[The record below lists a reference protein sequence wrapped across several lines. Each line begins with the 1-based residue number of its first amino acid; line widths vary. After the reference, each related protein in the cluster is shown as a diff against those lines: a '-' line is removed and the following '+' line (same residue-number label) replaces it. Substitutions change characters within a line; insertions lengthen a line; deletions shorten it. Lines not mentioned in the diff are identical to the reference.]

1 MKKMDKKLKYV
12 IATIM
17 ISPLILSFV
26 TFGIGEFPKEVAPKN
41 DLTFMTYNIHFGQG
55 MDDLLNLERIAQN
68 ILLDDPDIIG
78 LQEVGVGS
86 VYLQGIDMAFWLAK
100 RLGMNYYYYNPIN
113 NHHELGNAIL
123 SKYPIVESRA
133 YEIPSILME
142 RTFIHSIVEVSPS
155 LTIDVFCTHLGI
167 RTENKT
173 AQVDFLLEKI
183 AEIVTTSNQVLMG
196 DFNLRNDTQEIGRD
210 LTYFNDTTVE
220 FGADPP
226 ASSDYRFPTGIDY
239 IFATGYQDITD
250 SHVITDMLPNI
261 NSATEFGSDHL
272 PVVSTLIFS

>member
-1 MKKMDKKLKYV
+1 MKKMDKKLKCV
-12 IATIM
+12 LVAII
-17 ISPLILSFV
+17 ISPLIFSIV
-26 TFGIGEFPKEVAPKN
+26 TYGIGEFPKEVAPKN
-41 DLTFMTYNIHFGQG
+41 ELTFMTYNIHFGQG
-55 MDDLLNLERIAQN
+55 RDDLLNLERIAQN
-68 ILLDDPDIIG
+68 ILIDDPDIIG

-86 VYLQGIDMAFWLAK
+86 VYLQGVDMAFWLAK

-123 SKYPIVESRA
+123 SKYPIVESHG

-167 RTENKT
+167 RTENKS

-183 AEIVTTSNQVLMG
+183 AEIATTPKQVLMG
-196 DFNLRNDTQEIGRD
+196 DFNLHNDTQEIGKV
-210 LTYFNDTTVE
+210 LTYFNDTAAG
-220 FGADPP
+220 FSLNPQAFYIPP
-226 ASSDYRFPTGIDY
+226 IDY

-261 NSATEFGSDHL
+261 NSPMEFGSDHL
-272 PVVSTLIFS
+272 PVVSSIVFS